1 MSRFTLK
8 DLAER
13 ILKEEGK
20 PLTVEDIWEIAKNK
34 EYDALGNFTGKTPW
48 RSIGAQIY
56 VDIRDN
62 PKSPFVKID
71 SKPRKFFLKT
81 LVSEGELIEIEQKE
95 KGKIEEP
102 KKVKYTEKDIHPF
115 LTYFAYTYMNIYS
128 KTIHHERSSKKKF
141 SQWLH
146 PDIVSAY
153 FPIGDW
159 NEEVLDFS
167 KELSTSSMKLYSFEL
182 KKEIGFH
189 NLRESF
195 FQAVSNSSWANE
207 GYLVSANEIQDDELL
222 SELKRLSTSFGIGI
236 IKLDIDDPDASEIIF
251 PAKSK
256 RNLDWDTVN
265 KLANENSDFRDFL
278 KRIKIDNSSKE
289 IRKEQYDSV
298 YEADELVKMIKK

>member
-8 DLAER
+8 DLTER

>member
-20 PLTVEDIWEIAKNK
+20 PLTVEDIWETAKNK
-34 EYDALGNFTGKTPW
+34 EYDALGNFTSKTPW

-222 SELKRLSTSFGIGI
+222 SELK
-236 IKLDIDDPDASEIIF
+236 
-251 PAKSK
+251 
-256 RNLDWDTVN
+256 
-265 KLANENSDFRDFL
+265 L
-278 KRIKIDNSSKE
+278 KG
-289 IRKEQYDSV
+289 
-298 YEADELVKMIKK
+298 